1 MKKTELHEA
10 KIRVPKDIYQKTE
23 THETKI
29 RVPKDIYQK
38 IVERARK
45 NYRSINAEIVE
56 ILKRQK

>member
-10 KIRVPKDIYQKTE
+10 
-23 THETKI
+23 KI

-45 NYRSINAEIVE
+45 NYRSINAEIIE